1 MKIIMQGL
9 LALVMVYSSQSVAY
23 VGDLN
28 GNVELSYM
36 NISDTEDTSSPFSL
50 FFRLGYEV
58 SKNFVVQGYLGTGLT
73 EDDLFYEEF
82 GFDSFRTTAKL
93 DQAYGVQAKLRKKL
107 SYKNE
112 IYFLAGYGKTNIEV
126 TDEECF
132 GGFSVSCFDDTYS
145 ISDEGVSYGAG
156 IDLGGFTMSYNVFY
170 DGTVDDLDVDAKVTG
185 LNFGYKAKF

>member
-1 MKIIMQGL
+1 
-9 LALVMVYSSQSVAY
+9 
-23 VGDLN
+23 
-28 GNVELSYM
+28 M
-36 NISDTEDTSSPFSL
+36 NISDTEDTSSPYAL

-58 SKNFVVQGYLGTGLT
+58 SKHFVVQGYLGTGLT
-73 EDDLFYEEF
+73 EDDLFVENI
-82 GFDSFRTTAKL
+82 GIDTFRTTTKL

-112 IYFLAGYGKTNIEV
+112 VYFLAGYGKTNVEV
-126 TDEECF
+126 TDEDCF
-132 GGFSVSCFDDTYS
+132 GGFTVNCFEDTYS
-145 ISDEGVSYGAG
+145 ISDEGLSYGAG